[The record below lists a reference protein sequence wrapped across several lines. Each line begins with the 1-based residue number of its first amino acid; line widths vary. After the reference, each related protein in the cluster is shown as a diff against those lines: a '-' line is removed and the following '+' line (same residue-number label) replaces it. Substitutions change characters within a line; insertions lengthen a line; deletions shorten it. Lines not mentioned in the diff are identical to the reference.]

1 MELTIQDGDYVLDG
15 GGKLSTSTGSSEVL
29 ERILWKL
36 TVHRGSFP
44 FLPTL
49 GSDLYLL
56 GRETPS
62 ARQSAAQTYVAE
74 ALTDEDISITAVT
87 LTGDSLEIQLLWQGE
102 ALSATL
108 EVQL

>member
-1 MELTIQDGDYVLDG
+1 MELTIRSGDYVLDG
-15 GGKLSTSTGSSEVL
+15 SGQISSSTGSQEVL

-44 FLPTL
+44 FLPDL

-56 GRETPS
+56 GREKPS

-74 ALTDEDISITAVT
+74 ALADETVDITAVT
-87 LTGDSLEIQLLWQGE
+87 LTDDVLEVQLLWQGE
-102 ALSATL
+102 TLSATL
-108 EVQL
+108 EVQI